1 MGCMLEVF
9 NWVISWE
16 RSISNEEDENQE
28 GPELECSTVTS
39 ALGVFTLPE
48 AEVSQLEQVGDMTGF
63 GVGGGGSCGQN

>member
-16 RSISNEEDENQE
+16 RSLSNEEDKNQE
-28 GPELECSTVTS
+28 VPELECSTVTS

-48 AEVSQLEQVGDMTGF
+48 AEV
-63 GVGGGGSCGQN
+63 